1 MEETRS
7 YIRNITGFKSLRI
20 IERDRNF
27 GLANNIIDGV
37 TSIVNEF
44 GRIIVLEDDLL
55 TSPYFL
61 KFMNEA
67 LSLYEDE
74 ERVISVHGYIYPIK
88 KLT

>member
-1 MEETRS
+1 M
-7 YIRNITGFKSLRI
+7 
-20 IERDRNF
+20 
-27 GLANNIIDGV
+27 ANNIIDGV